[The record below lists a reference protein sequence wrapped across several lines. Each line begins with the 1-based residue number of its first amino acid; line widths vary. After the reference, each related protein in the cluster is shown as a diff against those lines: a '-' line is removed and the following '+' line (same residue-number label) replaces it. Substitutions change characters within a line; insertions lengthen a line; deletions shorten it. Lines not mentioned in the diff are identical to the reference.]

1 MSRRLLVLLGCAFA
15 GACADPP
22 DTRRAQLARGEEVY
36 RAQCYACHEVEG
48 SIGVE
53 LSSRVLRYYENAG
66 ALLAYTRLT
75 MPYSAPGS
83 LSEQEY
89 LDLVAYLVDSRGL
102 AGGFVL
108 TARSAD
114 SVILAAPA
122 ND

>member
-1 MSRRLLVLLGCAFA
+1 MSSRLLVLLGCAFA
-15 GACADPP
+15 GACSDPP

-53 LSSRVLRYYENAG
+53 LSSRVLRYYERAG
-66 ALLAYTRLT
+66 RLLSYMRLA

-83 LSEQEY
+83 LAEQEY
-89 LDLVAYLVDSRGL
+89 LDVVAYLVDSREL
-102 AGGFVL
+102 GGNLVL
-108 TARSAD
+108 TGRSAD
-114 SVILAAPA
+114 SVIFAAPA

>member
-1 MSRRLLVLLGCAFA
+1 MLLGCAFA

-66 ALLAYTRLT
+66 ALLAYTRLA

-83 LSEQEY
+83 LTEQEY
-89 LDLVAYLVDSRGL
+89 LDLVAYLVDSREL
-102 AGGFVL
+102 ASDVVL
-108 TARSAD
+108 TVRSAD
-114 SVILAAPA
+114 SMIFAAPA
-122 ND
+122 TN